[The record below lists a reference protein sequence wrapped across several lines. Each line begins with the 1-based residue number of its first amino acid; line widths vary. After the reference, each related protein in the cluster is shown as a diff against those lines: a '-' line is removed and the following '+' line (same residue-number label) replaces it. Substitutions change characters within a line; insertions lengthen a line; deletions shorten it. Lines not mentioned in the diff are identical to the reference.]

1 MEQCELLDCLKMLA
15 RDAIHRSEEA
25 ENHDERVYWRGFSA
39 GVETAADKTREQIRR
54 LRLMSL
60 PD

>member
-15 RDAIHRSEEA
+15 RDAINKSDFA
-25 ENHDERVYWRGFSA
+25 EDQDERVYWRGFSA
-39 GVETAADKTREQIRR
+39 GVEAAADKTREQIRW